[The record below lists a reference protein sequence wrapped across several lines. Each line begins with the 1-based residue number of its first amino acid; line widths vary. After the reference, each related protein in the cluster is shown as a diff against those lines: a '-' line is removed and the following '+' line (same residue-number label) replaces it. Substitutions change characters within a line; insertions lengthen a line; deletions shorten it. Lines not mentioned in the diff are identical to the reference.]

1 MSHASHKP
9 QPELMEGFLVVRL
22 SALLAEGTEDVLD
35 KEQF

>member
-1 MSHASHKP
+1 MSHAGHKS
-9 QPELMEGFLVVRL
+9 QLELVEGFLVVRL